1 MAASFSERYGVS
13 SGNAASV
20 AVEQTVNGEITD
32 DDWLALPAA
41 KAATP
46 STATAPNQARQE
58 IDEGDKDIENDIM

>member
-1 MAASFSERYGVS
+1 M
-13 SGNAASV
+13 
-20 AVEQTVNGEITD
+20 NGEITD